1 MEVLKT
7 IVVTEEDGQHYLID
21 TIQEGG
27 KLWLVPQWFEQG
39 SYPQRM
45 VCIDELRPRKL
56 PIPNEGIC
64 QRAHYGV
71 EEPLPRALL
80 DGSEL
85 GDLKLLYEVRD
96 E

>member
-7 IVVTEEDGQHYLID
+7 IVITEEDGQHYLID
-21 TIQEGG
+21 TVEEDG
-27 KLWLVPQWFEQG
+27 KLWLVPQWYEEG

-45 VCIDELRPRKL
+45 VCVDELRPRKL
-56 PIPNEGIC
+56 PVSSKGV
-64 QRAHYGV
+64 QRAHYGI

-85 GDLKLLYEVRD
+85 GDLAMLYEVID